1 MLNLSLSAPHLDPVM
16 VMCDPDQL
24 DAWLQHL
31 PYTQPYDC
39 AHTIRDAL
47 AQLNCIK
54 LPPSSRL
61 QLLRLYL
68 QAQDR
73 LLPVLE
79 AEARPGELTTLSRA
93 RRAALLAQHLSILIH
108 NGFKRVLLD
117 RSQEHG
123 LFALDRHKIEA
134 LNLTMLSARQ
144 LALLYAR
151 TYTTA
156 PPGFWRDCHQIFLYA
171 LEQGWEAKSL
181 NEKEDSVGS
190 LYRQLL
196 LLGMTS
202 CNRMEPALIDYTL
215 LLIRKYAKCLHL
227 VQVDRLPERHG
238 AFAYRSE
245 QDGPPRFCSE
255 AASLGQVF
263 WIVDTQHLQQEMLE
277 KLLSLQRLLQ
287 NRSDDTLLAEE
298 LQRVLRLMQEW
309 QSAPQRRY
317 PRHDSHQD
325 VEVVTLLPTC
335 WFIANQAEWD
345 FPPLA
350 AAASHTDDA
359 ANPAS
364 PPEADTLHALPD
376 DVPPPPPRFQRPLP
390 ATPSRLTMLNLSAGG
405 MLLRGESHHHPL
417 RTGELAMLRVPG
429 KAWHLASVRWVNLRG
444 EGMEAECG
452 LEQLGPLPEA
462 VMVMPVI
469 THPNDQFQMALLLT
483 PPAGHGRKP
492 MLVLSGRPYQKLR
505 EFRLLTREGEQLV
518 RLTAL
523 DAQTAYY
530 QFVEFQPSSAF

>member
-1 MLNLSLSAPHLDPVM
+1 MLNLSLNAPHLDPVM

-31 PYTQPYDC
+31 PYTQPFDC
-39 AHTIRDAL
+39 AQLIRDAL

-79 AEARPGELTTLSRA
+79 AEARPAELTSYGKA
-93 RRAALLAQHLSILIH
+93 RTAALLAQHLSILIH

-117 RSQEHG
+117 RSHEHG

-144 LALLYAR
+144 LAMLYAR
-151 TYTTA
+151 SYTVP

-171 LEQGWEAKSL
+171 TSHGWESRAFSD
-181 NEKEDSVGS
+181 KEDNIGS

-215 LLIRKYAKCLHL
+215 LLIRKYAKTLHL
-227 VQVDRLPERHG
+227 VQVDRLPERQG
-238 AFAYRSE
+238 AFAYHCDHDS
-245 QDGPPRFCSE
+245 PPRFYSE
-255 AASLGQVF
+255 LPAQGQLF
-263 WIVDTQHLQQEMLE
+263 WLVDTQHLQHELLE
-277 KLLSLQRLLQ
+277 KMLSLQRLLQ
-287 NRSDDTLLAEE
+287 NRGDDTVLAEE
-298 LQRVLRLMQEW
+298 LQRVLSLIQAW

-317 PRHDSHQD
+317 PRHDSYQQ
-325 VEVVTLLPTC
+325 VSLVTLLPTC
-335 WFIANQAEWD
+335 WFIANGASWD
-345 FPPLA
+345 FPAPLQDG
-350 AAASHTDDA
+350 T
-359 ANPAS
+359 
-364 PPEADTLHALPD
+364 ADTAGSNSTPQTAPAAD
-376 DVPPPPPRFQRPLP
+376 DSPTPLRVQRPLP
-390 ATPSRLTMLNLSAGG
+390 PAPARITMVNLSAGG
-405 MLLRGESHHHPL
+405 MLLRGESRQHPL
-417 RTGELAMLRVPG
+417 RTGELAMLRVAG

-444 EGMEAECG
+444 EGMETECG

-469 THPNDQFQMALLLT
+469 THPQDQFRMALLLH
-483 PPAGHGRKP
+483 PAPGSGRKP
-492 MLVLSGRPYQKLR
+492 MLVLAGRPYQKLR
-505 EFRLLTREGEQLV
+505 EFRLQTKTGEQLV

-523 DAQTAYY
+523 DTQTAYY
-530 QFVEFQPSSAF
+530 QFATFQPSSDF

>member
-24 DAWLQHL
+24 EAWLQHL
-31 PYTQPYDC
+31 PYTQPFDC
-39 AHTIRDAL
+39 AQTIRDAL

-79 AEARPGELTTLSRA
+79 AEARPGELTTYVRA

-117 RSQEHG
+117 RSHEHG

-171 LEQGWEAKSL
+171 LEQGWEGKAL

-245 QDGPPRFCSE
+245 QDYPPRFYSE
-255 AASLGQVF
+255 APTHGHIF
-263 WIVDTQHLQQEMLE
+263 WIVDTQHLQHELLE

-317 PRHDSHQD
+317 PRHDSQQE
-325 VEVVTLLPTC
+325 VELVTLLPTC
-335 WFIANQAEWD
+335 WFIANHAEWD
-345 FPPLA
+345 FPLPA
-350 AAASHTDDA
+350 DPGQPSSTDTQAGDA
-359 ANPAS
+359 
-364 PPEADTLHALPD
+364 TLLTAPD
-376 DVPPPPPRFQRPLP
+376 NVPPPPPRFQRPLP
-390 ATPSRLTMLNLSAGG
+390 ATPSRLNMLNLSAGG

-429 KAWHLASVRWVNLRG
+429 KAWHLATVRWVNLRG

-469 THPNDQFQMALLLT
+469 THPNDQFQMALLLS
-483 PPAGHGRKP
+483 PPTGSNRQP

-505 EFRLLTREGEQLV
+505 EFRLLTRHGEQLV

-530 QFVEFQPSSAF
+530 QFVEFQPSSTF

>member
-24 DAWLQHL
+24 DVWLQHL
-31 PYTQPYDC
+31 PYTQPYEC
-39 AHTIRDAL
+39 AQMIRDAL

-61 QLLRLYL
+61 LLLRLYL

-79 AEARPGELTTLSRA
+79 AEARPGELTTYARA

-117 RSQEHG
+117 RSHEHG
-123 LFALDRHKIEA
+123 LFALDRHKVEA

-151 TYTTA
+151 TYTMA

-171 LEQGWEAKSL
+171 LAQGWEGKAL

-245 QDGPPRFCSE
+245 QDGPPRFYSE
-255 AASLGQVF
+255 APEHGHIF
-263 WIVDTQHLQQEMLE
+263 WIVDTQHLQQELLE

-287 NRSDDTLLAEE
+287 NRSDDTVLAEE

-325 VEVVTLLPTC
+325 VELVTLLPTC
-335 WFIANQAEWD
+335 WFIANHAEWD
-345 FPPLA
+345 FPQPLA
-350 AAASHTDDA
+350 ADA
-359 ANPAS
+359 EPAPDMLPTGEPAS
-364 PPEADTLHALPD
+364 LLPD
-376 DVPPPPPRFQRPLP
+376 DTTTTPRFQRPLP
-390 ATPSRLTMLNLSAGG
+390 AAPSRITMLNLSAGG

-483 PPAGHGRKP
+483 PPAGSQRKP
-492 MLVLSGRPYQKLR
+492 MLVLAGRPYQKLR